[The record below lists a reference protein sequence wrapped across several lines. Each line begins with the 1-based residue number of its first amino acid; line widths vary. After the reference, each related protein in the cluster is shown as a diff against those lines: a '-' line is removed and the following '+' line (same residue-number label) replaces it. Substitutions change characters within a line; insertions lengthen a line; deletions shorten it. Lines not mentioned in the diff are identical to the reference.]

1 MAATVLRERL
11 REVGL
16 ANRVVVES
24 AGTGGWHVGGP
35 ADPRALA
42 ALDARGYRAD
52 DHVARQFRA
61 ESFAD
66 YDLVLAMD
74 RDNLA
79 DLSLLAPD
87 GVSRESVQMLR
98 TYDPAALAAGDLDVQ
113 DPYYG
118 PDDGFDRVLD
128 QVEAAV
134 DGLVEALRRELAD
147 DPRAP

>member
-11 REVGL
+11 REAGL

-24 AGTGGWHVGGP
+24 AGIGGWHVGGP

-42 ALDARGYRAD
+42 ALDARGFRAD

-61 ESFAD
+61 ESFAE

-87 GVSRESVQMLR
+87 GVSRDSVQMLR

-128 QVEAAV
+128 QVEAAL
-134 DGLVEALRRELAD
+134 DGLVEALRRELSD
-147 DPRAP
+147 EPRAP

>member
-1 MAATVLRERL
+1 MAATVLRRRL
-11 REVGL
+11 GAVGL
-16 ANRVVVES
+16 ADRVVVES

-42 ALDARGYRAD
+42 ALGARGYQAD
-52 DHVARQFRA
+52 DHVARQFVV
-61 ESFAD
+61 ESFAE

>member
-1 MAATVLRERL
+1 
-11 REVGL
+11 
-16 ANRVVVES
+16 
-24 AGTGGWHVGGP
+24 
-35 ADPRALA
+35 
-42 ALDARGYRAD
+42 
-52 DHVARQFRA
+52 
-61 ESFAD
+61 
-66 YDLVLAMD
+66 
-74 RDNLA
+74 
-79 DLSLLAPD
+79 
-87 GVSRESVQMLR
+87 MLR